1 VSRQAVR
8 DVAQRVT
15 GSKDDEPLTLTLSPQ
30 AGRGD
35 WANATRQSLLPS
47 ARGEGGRRPD
57 EGFVGFLARL
67 MPRSLATLGMT
78 LALACGGDPSSDI
91 ATFKVEPITFSRNV
105 TAEGT
110 LKATKATPITAP
122 QNATAPMKVSWM
134 APDGALLKQ
143 GDVIVRFDATDFE
156 NLLLAGREDR
166 ANATNRLTKE
176 TAESGATR
184 KNLTRDKRLAESELE
199 AAERFTFDDAEIFS
213 RYARIENEV
222 DKDLAGN
229 RRTYAVDVL
238 GIRGSLARVEQ
249 ELIGIDD
256 RKAGLK
262 IKQAEEGLQALQ
274 VVAPH
279 DGILV
284 LQRNWRGDMPRVG
297 DSMWRGQP
305 IGEIPELNAMKAEVF
320 VLEADAAGLAVDQKA
335 TLFLEADQNAKFTGK
350 VKTVDKVARPRI
362 PRQPVQYF
370 GVTVDLERTDPRL
383 MKPGARVRAILE
395 VENQANAFAIPR
407 QAVFEKDGKRL
418 VYRKNGETFDPVE
431 VTIGSSSAGRVVV
444 TKGLDKGDEIAL
456 EDPTREGAGGR
467 AAGADD
473 A

>member
-1 VSRQAVR
+1 MRRSVHPRAKTRGSLVAPAAQETTR
-8 DVAQRVT
+8 DRGIT
-15 GSKDDEPLTLTLSPQ
+15 GDP
-30 AGRGD
+30 A
-35 WANATRQSLLPS
+35 S
-47 ARGEGGRRPD
+47 ARGIKLLPAL
-57 EGFVGFLARL
+57 VLLLA
-67 MPRSLATLGMT
+67 
-78 LALACGGDPSSDI
+78 ACGGNANDV
-91 ATFKVEPITFSRNV
+91 ATFKVEPLTFTRKV

-134 APDGALLKQ
+134 ASDGTLLRK

-156 NLLLAGREDR
+156 NLLLTGREDR
-166 ANATNRLTKE
+166 ANATNRMTKE

-184 KNLTRDKRLAESELE
+184 KNLTRDARLAQSELE
-199 AAERFTFDDAEIFS
+199 AARRFKFDDAEIFS

-222 DKDLAGN
+222 DQDLARN
-229 RRTYAVDVL
+229 RKSYAEDVL
-238 GIRGSLARVEQ
+238 GIRGSLARVERD
-249 ELIGIDD
+249 LIGIDD

-335 TLFLEADQNAKFTGK
+335 TVFPEANQNATFPGK

-370 GVTVDLERTDPRL
+370 GVTVELDRNDVQL

-395 VENQANAFAIPR
+395 VESQANAFAIPR
-407 QAVFEKDGKRL
+407 QALFEKDGKRL
-418 VYRKNGETFDPVE
+418 VYRKRGETFEPAE

-456 EDPTREGAGGR
+456 EDPTK
-467 AAGADD
+467 ADD
-473 A
+473 ERGAAQQ